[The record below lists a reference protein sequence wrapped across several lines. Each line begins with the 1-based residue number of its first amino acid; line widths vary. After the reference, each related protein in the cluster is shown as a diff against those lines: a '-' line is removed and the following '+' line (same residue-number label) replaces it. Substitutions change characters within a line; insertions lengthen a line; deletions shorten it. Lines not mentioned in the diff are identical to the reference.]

1 MTHHRAVQFRELC
14 LVFND
19 LDFCYLPRAEGSA
32 PSHCADLSCTV
43 DASRFFANG
52 GHHIVFALDCEGGQ
66 GSYNPHCGPIYRY
79 GKNLWSAAR
88 GFIIFGDGAV
98 MAEGWNGTA
107 MPALAVIANTSG
119 AGFDP
124 VQHPVFTLR
133 ITAGYR
139 SGTFANSMWIE
150 IRTGGVANGAL
161 LFAGGIEGT
170 EWGWNWMGG
179 SRAAIGGIAAGFVP
193 LSATGCVEELL
204 PRSAPQAALLM
215 SRFKLRMHP
224 PDVSPGQ

>member
-1 MTHHRAVQFRELC
+1 MTYHRTVPSRELS
-14 LVFND
+14 LAFND
-19 LDFCYLPRAEGSA
+19 LAFCYLPRAEGLA
-32 PSHCADLSCTV
+32 PSHCADLLCTV

-66 GSYNPHCGPIYRY
+66 GSYNPHCGPIFRY

-88 GFIIFGDGAV
+88 GVIVFGDGVV

-107 MPALAVIANTSG
+107 MPTLAAIANTSG

-139 SGTFANSMWIE
+139 RGAFANSMWVE
-150 IRTGGVANGAL
+150 IRAGGSAKSSL
-161 LFAGGIEGT
+161 LFAGGIEGA
-170 EWGWNWMGG
+170 EWGGDWMGG
-179 SRAAIGGIAAGFVP
+179 SKAAMGGIAAGFVP
-193 LSATGCVEELL
+193 PAATGCVEELL
-204 PRSAPQAALLM
+204 PRSAPHAVLVM
-215 SRFKLRMHP
+215 SRFKLRIRRPVGLH
-224 PDVSPGQ
+224 GH

>member
-1 MTHHRAVQFRELC
+1 MTYHRTVPSRELS
-14 LVFND
+14 LAFND
-19 LDFCYLPRAEGSA
+19 LDFCYLPRAEGLA
-32 PSHCADLSCTV
+32 PSHCADLLCTV

-66 GSYNPHCGPIYRY
+66 GSYNPHCGPIFRY

-88 GFIIFGDGAV
+88 GVIVFGDGVV

-107 MPALAVIANTSG
+107 MPTLAAIANTSD

-139 SGTFANSMWIE
+139 RGAFANSMWVE
-150 IRTGGVANGAL
+150 IRAGGSAKSSL
-161 LFAGGIEGT
+161 LFAGGIEGA
-170 EWGWNWMGG
+170 EWGWNWIGG
-179 SRAAIGGIAAGFVP
+179 SKAAMGGIAAGFVP
-193 LSATGCVEELL
+193 PAATGCVEELL
-204 PRSAPQAALLM
+204 PRSAPHAVLVM
-215 SRFKLRMHP
+215 SRFKLRIRRPVGLH
-224 PDVSPGQ
+224 GH